1 MNAVPCYDG
10 ISDEYY
16 LSNTK
21 YVDILNY
28 IYKNYDRNQ
37 VNAYWSIAFDR
48 YFKDNIGQTPVVV
61 HYSNYNRLT
70 PTQKVHVI
78 LYVRD
83 EKYQFLSRKQFF
95 VGAWFHLNKH
105 LFL

>member
-1 MNAVPCYDG
+1 MNAVLYHDG

-21 YVDILNY
+21 YVDILNHL
-28 IYKNYDRNQ
+28 YKNCDRNQ
-37 VNAYWSIAFDR
+37 INAYWSIVFDR

-70 PTQKVHVI
+70 PTQKVNVI

-83 EKYQFLSRKQFF
+83 GKFQFSSRKQFF

-105 LFL
+105 LFF